1 MQPDRR
7 ELLLAGNLNSL
18 LFKFSIP
25 AMVAMVVNALYIVVT
40 MIFVGR
46 GVGALAITAL
56 SIILPVQLIMM
67 ALGVMVG
74 TGVSSVISRTLG
86 KGNKEDA
93 ISALGNGIIFGLML
107 DAVFMVL
114 GYVFTDRLLIF
125 FGASA
130 NVLPYARDYIR
141 IILLG
146 LVFITFSLSSADII
160 RAEGN
165 PKYGMY
171 AMITGAACNIA
182 LDPILIFGLKLGVKG
197 AAISTVIAQFI
208 STVYIIIY
216 FMSKKSI
223 FHLNMSMFKIKI
235 KIMKEIL
242 FVGIPSFV
250 RQAAS
255 GIIILV
261 FNKVLVFY
269 GSDLYI
275 AIMGVGLRLLAL
287 IQMPLLGIT
296 QGFATIVGFNYG
308 GKLYGRVKKV
318 LRLAIIWT
326 VIIAG
331 FGFIVMMVF
340 PAAVIHLFTSDKEFI
355 AKGVFPLRAVIIFLP
370 LIGIQMIGGGMFQ
383 AMGKALPALIITISR
398 QILFLIPAVLILPF
412 FFGVNGVWLS
422 VPVADFLSLLVT
434 GIWIFRE
441 IKTFDK
447 LMLESASIGV

>member
-1 MQPDRR
+1 MQPDTR
-7 ELLLAGNLNSL
+7 EWLLEGNLNSL

-25 AMVAMVVNALYIVVT
+25 AMVAMVVNALYSVT
-40 MIFVGR
+40 GMIFVGR
-46 GVGALAITAL
+46 GVGAIAITAL

-74 TGVSSVISRTLG
+74 VGVSSIISRALG

-93 ISALGNGIIFGLML
+93 ISALGNGIILGLAL

-114 GYVFTDRLLIF
+114 GYVFTDKLLYF
-125 FGASA
+125 FGASV
-130 NVLPYARDYIR
+130 NVMPYARDYIR

-171 AMITGAACNIA
+171 SMIVGAACNIA
-182 LDPILIFGLKLGVKG
+182 LDPILIFVFKLGVRG

-223 FHLNMSMFKIKI
+223 FRLNISMFKIKI
-235 KIMKEIL
+235 KIMKEIF
-242 FVGIPSFV
+242 FVGVPSFI

-255 GIIILV
+255 GIIVLV
-261 FNKVLVFY
+261 FNKVLAFY
-269 GSDLYI
+269 GSDLHI

-318 LRLAIIWT
+318 LRLAIIW
-326 VIIAG
+326 VVVIAG
-331 FGFIVMMVF
+331 FGFIVMMIF
-340 PAAVIHLFTSDKEFI
+340 PGAVIHLFTSDREFI

-370 LIGIQMIGGGMFQ
+370 LIGIQMLGGGMFQ
-383 AMGKALPALIITISR
+383 AIGKTLPALVITISR
-398 QILFLIPAVLILPF
+398 QILFLIPAVIILPIF
-412 FFGVNGVWLS
+412 LGVDGVWLS
-422 VPVADFLSLLVT
+422 VPLADFLSLIVT
-434 GIWIFRE
+434 GIWIFKENRV
-441 IKTFDK
+441 FDR
-447 LMLESASIGV
+447 LLLESVNIGT